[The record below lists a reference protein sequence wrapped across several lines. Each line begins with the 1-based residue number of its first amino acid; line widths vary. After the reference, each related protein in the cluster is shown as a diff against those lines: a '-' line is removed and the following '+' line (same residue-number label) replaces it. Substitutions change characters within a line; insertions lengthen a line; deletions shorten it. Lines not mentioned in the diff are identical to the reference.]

1 MFEMERRVSGVN
13 KGDKTSETLEGGSL
27 PLGLNE
33 DAKKKEIMRGFGF
46 SSPPFLPFNPPSPL
60 FSDKESTN
68 NLVCIRRYKDGFAS
82 EYLSECE
89 KAGA

>member
-27 PLGLNE
+27 PLGLAE

-46 SSPPFLPFNPPSPL
+46 SSPPFSPFNKPSAV
-60 FSDKESTN
+60 SKGVE
-68 NLVCIRRYKDGFAS
+68 IRVISPNGGS
-82 EYLSECE
+82 
-89 KAGA
+89 